1 MSRKLR
7 KYFIC
12 SIVTAVTVCLVVF
25 VLLGVSMAR
34 QTRQS
39 ITEISDVY
47 MSEMNQQLQ
56 QKFNSITSLRLYQV
70 DGLVKRIPPSTA
82 IYGEDMLSELDT
94 SAEVRSFTYLG
105 LYSES
110 GEEERIRGEKLNI
123 SNYDNLL
130 FQLNEGGYDG
140 TRRGQG

>member
-47 MSEMNQQLQ
+47 VRNE
-56 QKFNSITSLRLYQV
+56 
-70 DGLVKRIPPSTA
+70 
-82 IYGEDMLSELDT
+82 
-94 SAEVRSFTYLG
+94 SAAPAE
-105 LYSES
+105 
-110 GEEERIRGEKLNI
+110 I
-123 SNYDNLL
+123 
-130 FQLNEGGYDG
+130 
-140 TRRGQG
+140 